1 MRSLM
6 LSAVLAI
13 AACTPP
19 AGGYAVAF
27 NLTGLTPPALLGAVG
42 MWSTATAGLVVAAV
56 GMCGFLAWMIR
67 SQRPVDP
74 SARSR

>member
-1 MRSLM
+1 
-6 LSAVLAI
+6 
-13 AACTPP
+13 
-19 AGGYAVAF
+19 
-27 NLTGLTPPALLGAVG
+27 